1 MKTNKIFKNIL
12 SLLTLG
18 FVVFSCNKQN
28 SETPKTE
35 EEVVQKAIANIES
48 IVFTKAK
55 NSTPE
60 TSPNDATAAYKALFI
75 TKTPAPAYAA
85 LEAQLKA
92 NIEAD
97 GTIKVTVP
105 FNTKLNISTA
115 APLTATITLKEK
127 LGENVYLGNNKKLY
141 ADSLSFDHVITT
153 QLVHAELIKKGGVSQ
168 TFKISKK
175 EGDKVIDEKS
185 FKVVFVHDTPSTN
198 SVLATSSSGSTK
210 TATGL
215 GFIKGSASAANE
227 KIKDA
232 ATAEAPATYPKVTD
246 TTGTNDG
253 SAADKPILL
262 TMTKNTELADETIS
276 SFKFKADKVT
286 LPNGAYFDTTDAVE
300 TSKATDFPATDPT
313 TEFTVS
319 AKDKGISFKV
329 IAQDG
334 TSVKFYRLEFKE

>member
-1 MKTNKIFKNIL
+1 M
-12 SLLTLG
+12 
-18 FVVFSCNKQN
+18 
-28 SETPKTE
+28 
-35 EEVVQKAIANIES
+35 
-48 IVFTKAK
+48 
-55 NSTPE
+55 
-60 TSPNDATAAYKALFI
+60 
-75 TKTPAPAYAA
+75 
-85 LEAQLKA
+85 
-92 NIEAD
+92 

-105 FNTKLNISTA
+105 FNTKLNIITA

-127 LGENVYLGNNKKLY
+127 LGENVYLGKDKLD
-141 ADSLSFDHVITT
+141 ANALSFDHVITT
-153 QLVHAELIKKGGVSQ
+153 KLVHSELKNGVSK

-185 FKVVFVHDTPSTN
+185 FKVMFIHGAASRDC
-198 SVLATSSSGSTK
+198 LIATTSSGSTK

-319 AKDKGISFKV
+319 ATGKGISFKV
-329 IAQDG
+329 VAQDG
-334 TSVKFYRLEFKE
+334 TSVKFYRLEFKNS

>member
-18 FVVFSCNKQN
+18 LVVFSCNKPN
-28 SETPKTE
+28 AET
-35 EEVVQKAIANIES
+35 EVANIES
-48 IVFTKAK
+48 VVFTKAK
-55 NSTPE
+55 NSTPA
-60 TSPNDATAAYKALFI
+60 TNPTDATSAYKALFI

-127 LGENVYLGNNKKLY
+127 LGENVYLGKDKLD
-141 ADSLSFDHVITT
+141 ANAHSFDHVITT
-153 QLVHAELIKKGGVSQ
+153 KLVHSELKNGVSH

-185 FKVVFVHDTPSTN
+185 FKVMFIHGAASRDC
-198 SVLATSSSGSTK
+198 LIATTGTGSDK
-210 TATGL
+210 KATGL
-215 GFIKGSASAANE
+215 GFIKNATADQANG
-227 KIKDA
+227 KIKNA
-232 ATAEAPATYPKVTD
+232 ATTEAPATYPKVTD

-253 SAADKPILL
+253 SDNTKPILL
-262 TMTKNTELADETIS
+262 TMTKGTQLADESIS
-276 SFKFKADKVT
+276 NFKFKADKVA
-286 LPNGAYFDTTDAVE
+286 LPNGAYFDTTDAVA
-300 TSKATDFPATDPT
+300 TSSAADFPATDPT

-319 AKDKGISFKV
+319 ATGKGISFKV
-329 IAQDG
+329 VAQDG
-334 TSVKFYRLEFKE
+334 TSVKFYKLEFKDA